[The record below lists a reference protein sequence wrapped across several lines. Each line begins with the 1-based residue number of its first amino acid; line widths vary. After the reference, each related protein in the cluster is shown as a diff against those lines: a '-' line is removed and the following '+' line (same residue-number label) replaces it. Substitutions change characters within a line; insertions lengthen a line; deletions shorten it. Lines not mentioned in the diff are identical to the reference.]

1 MVVYFNATLFR
12 RSVTTYR
19 IVASTVYPFSSIRP
33 YMRCERNVSESHHGF
48 AAKVWFG
55 GTSQW
60 TPAHERAMVAW
71 QLLLRHLC
79 YKCCL
84 LCTCSNYVVD
94 EVNFGWF
101 SSMETSHNF
110 LYNIHVARVRWK
122 NFIWGC
128 MQEWVYSLISHHISP
143 VFFGFAIFAG
153 TSSLPWR
160 VCTRGRPQAA
170 SPPEPQCWIWKHA
183 AKASAGGTTV
193 SWPRT
198 TTWLMWPFLFVYIN
212 HWVQRMLVYNRCMCQ
227 GMLLV

>member
-48 AAKVWFG
+48 AAKIWFG

-71 QLLLRHLC
+71 QLLLRQLC

-94 EVNFGWF
+94 EVNFGWC
-101 SSMETSHNF
+101 SSMEMSHNF

-122 NFIWGC
+122 NFILHLRMHARMGV
-128 MQEWVYSLISHHISP
+128 QSYISP
-143 VFFGFAIFAG
+143 YLTHFLWICHLCWDFQPSMTCLYWG
-153 TSSLPWR
+153 TSSGSKP
-160 VCTRGRPQAA
+160 TRT
-170 SPPEPQCWIWKHA
+170 SMLNL
-183 AKASAGGTTV
+183 KACGKG
-193 SWPRT
+193 
-198 TTWLMWPFLFVYIN
+198 
-212 HWVQRMLVYNRCMCQ
+212 
-227 GMLLV
+227 